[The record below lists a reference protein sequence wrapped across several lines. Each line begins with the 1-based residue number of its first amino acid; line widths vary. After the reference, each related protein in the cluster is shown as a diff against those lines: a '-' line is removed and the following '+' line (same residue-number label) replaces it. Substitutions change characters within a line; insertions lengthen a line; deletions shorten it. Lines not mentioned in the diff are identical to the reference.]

1 MKLEKALVPCPGAA
15 AVYEF
20 IYHERIYRVE
30 DSDREHI
37 VCAKWIKQ
45 QCLCD
50 FTGKVDKE
58 QQRTLGSYKKKKKKK
73 NSDLGPR
80 GQVFCFSMR
89 EIN

>member
-37 VCAKWIKQ
+37 VCAK
-45 QCLCD
+45 
-50 FTGKVDKE
+50 
-58 QQRTLGSYKKKKKKK
+58 
-73 NSDLGPR
+73 
-80 GQVFCFSMR
+80 
-89 EIN
+89 

>member
-58 QQRTLGSYKKKKKKK
+58 QQRTLGS
-73 NSDLGPR
+73 
-80 GQVFCFSMR
+80 
-89 EIN
+89 